1 MDPKLMVEVITREW
15 RDEKLPNEDIMV
27 NPGWARNFEKLF
39 SFLKDLLPD
48 DDADEEGSKVCIND
62 ADKKW
67 HDNGLEN
74 TGLETADDRNW
85 NHYVQF

>member
-1 MDPKLMVEVITREW
+1 MRNYLMRILWSIQVELEIF
-15 RDEKLPNEDIMV
+15 K
-27 NPGWARNFEKLF
+27 KLF

>member
-1 MDPKLMVEVITREW
+1 MRNYLMRILWSIQVELE
-15 RDEKLPNEDIMV
+15 
-27 NPGWARNFEKLF
+27 NFKKLF

-74 TGLETADDRNW
+74 TGLETADDRN
-85 NHYVQF
+85 

>member
-1 MDPKLMVEVITREW
+1 MNGVMRNYLMRILWSIQVELEIF
-15 RDEKLPNEDIMV
+15 K
-27 NPGWARNFEKLF
+27 KLF

-74 TGLETADDRNW
+74 TGLETADDRN
-85 NHYVQF
+85 

>member
-1 MDPKLMVEVITREW
+1 MRILWSIQVELEVFR
-15 RDEKLPNEDIMV
+15 
-27 NPGWARNFEKLF
+27 KLF

-74 TGLETADDRNW
+74 TGLETADDRN
-85 NHYVQF
+85 

>member
-1 MDPKLMVEVITREW
+1 MNGVMRNYLMRILWSIQVELE
-15 RDEKLPNEDIMV
+15 
-27 NPGWARNFEKLF
+27 NFKKLF

-74 TGLETADDRNW
+74 TGLETADDRN
-85 NHYVQF
+85 

>member
-1 MDPKLMVEVITREW
+1 MRNYRTKILWSIQVEFDFYSETYFNY
-15 RDEKLPNEDIMV
+15 P
-27 NPGWARNFEKLF
+27 
-39 SFLKDLLPD
+39 KDLLPD

-74 TGLETADDRNW
+74 TGLETSDDRN
-85 NHYVQF
+85 

>member
-1 MDPKLMVEVITREW
+1 MRNYLMRILWSIQVELE
-15 RDEKLPNEDIMV
+15 
-27 NPGWARNFEKLF
+27 NFKKLF

>member
-1 MDPKLMVEVITREW
+1 MVEVITREW

-27 NPGWARNFEKLF
+27 NPGWVWFFRKFI
-39 SFLKDLLPD
+39 SITLKDLLPD

-74 TGLETADDRNW
+74 TGLETSDDRNW
-85 NHYVQF
+85 KLQNHVQF